1 MVKHTQTICRLLPTN
16 CLCAFDH
23 FLGLAFK
30 RLSHVEDDS
39 SITCTTEKGNSF
51 ISKEIEEGSLD
62 DTPIVVQGA
71 KNLVLK
77 LTGKVEVFICCILS
91 MKNGK
96 RWSTWERISP

>member
-39 SITCTTEKGNSF
+39 SVTCTTEKGNSF

-62 DTPIVVQGA
+62 DTPIAVQGA
-71 KNLVLK
+71 KKSSFKIDRKSRSFYLLYSLYEK
-77 LTGKVEVFICCILS
+77 
-91 MKNGK
+91 
-96 RWSTWERISP
+96 W

>member
-1 MVKHTQTICRLLPTN
+1 MVKHTQTICRLLPSN

-71 KNLVLK
+71 KKSSFKIDRKSRSFYLLYSLYEK
-77 LTGKVEVFICCILS
+77 
-91 MKNGK
+91 
-96 RWSTWERISP
+96 W